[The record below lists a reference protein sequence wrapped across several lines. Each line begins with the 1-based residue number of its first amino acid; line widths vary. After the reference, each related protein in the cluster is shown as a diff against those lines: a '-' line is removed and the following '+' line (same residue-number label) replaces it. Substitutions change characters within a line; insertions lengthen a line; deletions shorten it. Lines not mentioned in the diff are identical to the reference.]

1 MRRRAAAVAVALSA
15 LACAGPAAAKVAAPP
30 SATVTIWTDHAG
42 AVALTKV
49 AGDWAASNGVAV
61 RVVEKNFGELR
72 DDLAT
77 VSAAEAPD
85 VAVAANAWTAALAT
99 TGLVIP
105 IAPKKATLAHFP
117 AATLDAFSYGPGV
130 KRLYGV
136 PVAVENIGLVVNTK
150 LVRVPT
156 TWSRLEKSALAFK
169 KRKKG
174 NLGVAVQ
181 QGANGDAYHM
191 YPFFSGLGGYIFGV
205 NATGSLD
212 PADLGVANKLFVRSS
227 PLIDRWNRE
236 GLISSKTDAAAAQGA
251 FLGGRAAFWVT
262 GPWSIDALAKRP
274 DLKIRIVQVPP
285 IVRPAVPLLG
295 VQGYVVTR
303 YAAAHGVD
311 AAAKDLVGDYLATAA
326 AQQALAAASGRYPA
340 SMEAATRV
348 KEPYLRQFGR
358 AGKGG
363 VAWPNVPQID
373 TVWPDLGRAWA
384 KSTRGPRAVK
394 AATAF
399 RTAARNIAA
408 KIR

>member
-1 MRRRAAAVAVALSA
+1 MVAVAVVA
-15 LACAGPAAAKVAAPP
+15 LACAGPAAAKVAAAP
-30 SATVTIWTDHAG
+30 SVTVTVWAEHG
-42 AVALTKV
+42 AMSALTKV
-49 AGDWAASNGVAV
+49 ADDWASSHGLTV
-61 RVVEKNFGELR
+61 RVVEKNFGDIK

-77 VSAAEAPD
+77 VSAADAPD
-85 VAVAANAWTAALAT
+85 VTVAANAWTAALAT
-99 TGLVIP
+99 TGLVVP
-105 IAPKKATLAHFP
+105 IAPKKTTLAHFP
-117 AATLDAFSYGPGV
+117 AATLDAFSYGPGA
-130 KRLYGV
+130 KRLYGT

-174 NLGVAVQ
+174 NLGIAVQ
-181 QGANGDAYHM
+181 QGTNGDAYHM

-212 PADLGVANKLFVRSS
+212 PADLGVANKLFLKSS
-227 PLIDRWNRE
+227 TLIDRWNRE
-236 GLISSKTDAAAAQGA
+236 GLISSKVDAAAAQSA

-262 GPWSIDALAKRP
+262 GPWSMDALAKRP
-274 DLKIRIVQVPP
+274 DLKIRIVQVPA
-285 IVRPAVPLLG
+285 IVKPAVPLLG

-311 AAAKDLVGDYLATAA
+311 AAAKDLVGEYLATAA

-340 SMEAATRV
+340 SEEAAGRV
-348 KEPYLRQFGR
+348 KETYVRQFGR

-363 VAWPNVPQID
+363 VAWPNIPQID

-399 RTAARNIAA
+399 RTAARTIAA